1 MPGLQTSYEFTL
13 PRGYVDSD
21 GDVHRK
27 GRMRLATARDE
38 LEPLRDP
45 SVTGPDDPRLT
56 ILVLARVVEKLGEL
70 GWVSAEHIEGLFTV
84 DLAFLQ
90 DFYGVI
96 NFGTQKEYDALMAAQ
111 GAQDLVGRVEPEPVH
126 NPWDSDEGEGQHE
139 RREQVFHPEEM
150 TTGDYGSGDF
160 DSGDFGAE
168 DSEEGFAAHQ
178 PRPPMIRPTVEELP
192 RVGR

>member
-1 MPGLQTSYEFTL
+1 MPGLQTSYAFTL

-21 GDVHRK
+21 GDVHRT

-45 SVTGPDDPRLT
+45 SITGPDDPRLT
-56 ILVLARVVEKLGEL
+56 ILVLARVVEKLGDL
-70 GWVSAEHIEGLFTV
+70 GWVTVEHIEDLFAV

-111 GAQDLVGRVEPEPVH
+111 GAQDLVGRVEPERSPTAWMQETWGFD
-126 NPWDSDEGEGQHE
+126 PTQPDSG
-139 RREQVFHPEEM
+139 EQVAEAEDEEHAM
-150 TTGDYGSGDF
+150 DAAEEVPYSEQSEGDYS
-160 DSGDFGAE
+160 APE
-168 DSEEGFAAHQ
+168 A
-178 PRPPMIRPTVEELP
+178 RPPIMRATVEELP
-192 RVGR
+192 RMAR

>member
-1 MPGLQTSYEFTL
+1 MPGLQTSYAFTL

-21 GDVHRK
+21 GDVHRT

-56 ILVLARVVEKLGEL
+56 ILVLARVIEKLGEL
-70 GWVSAEHIEGLFTV
+70 GWVSVEHIEDLFAV

-96 NFGTQKEYDALMAAQ
+96 NFGTQAEYDALMAAQ
-111 GAQDLVGRVEPEPVH
+111 GGQNLVGRVEPEPVMSS
-126 NPWDSDEGEGQHE
+126 WLTET
-139 RREQVFHPEEM
+139 PEEEEDDDE
-150 TTGDYGSGDF
+150 TDEVL
-160 DSGDFGAE
+160 DSGESGGDSAE
-168 DSEEGFAAHQ
+168 YEA
-178 PRPPMIRPTVEELP
+178 RPPMRRATVEELP
-192 RVGR
+192 RMAR